1 MLTRSRK
8 EEIVKD
14 LTEKIK
20 ASKSVVFVDYR
31 GVKTNEIND
40 LKGRLKKEGTNLT
53 VVKKKLVDLSLKN
66 AKIEIDIKSFE
77 GQLAVTVSD
86 NDEVAPA
93 RVLSKFAKEN
103 ESLKILGG
111 VLGTKGMSSKEVS
124 DLAKLPSKEELIAKV
139 VGTIKA
145 PLSGLV
151 NVLNGNTR
159 GLVNVLKAIADNK
172 AQ

>member
-1 MLTRSRK
+1 MLTRLQK
-8 EEIVKD
+8 EEAVKT
-14 LTEKIK
+14 LTEEIK
-20 ASKSVVFVDYR
+20 ASKSIVFADYR
-31 GVKTNEIND
+31 GVKTNDINE
-40 LKGRLKKEGTNLT
+40 LKRRLKKEGTNLR
-53 VVKKKLVDLSLKN
+53 VIKKSLVDLSLKN
-66 AKIEIDIKSFE
+66 AKIEMDIRGME
-77 GQLAVTVSD
+77 GQLAVTISD

-111 VLGTKGMSSKEVS
+111 VLGIKGMSAKEVD

>member
-1 MLTRSRK
+1 M
-8 EEIVKD
+8 KD